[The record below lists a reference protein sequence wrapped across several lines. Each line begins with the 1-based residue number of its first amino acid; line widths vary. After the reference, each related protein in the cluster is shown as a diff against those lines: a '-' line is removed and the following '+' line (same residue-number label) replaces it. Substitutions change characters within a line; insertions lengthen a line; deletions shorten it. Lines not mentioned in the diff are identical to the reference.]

1 MPPGY
6 PFLPRMWKAEGDLVG
21 QHTSRSGALQPLA
34 PVVTQALHQLGLGR
48 IALLAQIV
56 QHWEEIVGPP
66 IAAVAYPEGV
76 RARVLF
82 VTVTDAIWLQQ
93 LTFCQTQL
101 LQKLRQTLGDVPIT
115 RLHFTLATSPR
126 PLVPRGAEATAPLSQ
141 PLTAAEERQV
151 VEGTADITDT
161 ELREVVQRAWR
172 RGWGVRK

>member
-1 MPPGY
+1 MGRRTPG
-6 PFLPRMWKAEGDLVG
+6 A
-21 QHTSRSGALQPLA
+21 GALQPLA
-34 PVVTQALHQLGLGR
+34 PVVTQTLHQVGLGR

-56 QHWEEIVGPP
+56 RHWEEIVGPP

-93 LTFCQTQL
+93 LTFCQAQL
-101 LQKLRQTLGDVPIT
+101 LQKLRRVLGDVPIM
-115 RLHFTLATSPR
+115 RLHFTLEVSPR
-126 PLVPRGAEATAPLSQ
+126 PVAPRGKEAAVPPAR
-141 PLTAAEERQV
+141 PLTAEEELQV
-151 VEGTADITDT
+151 MESTADIADA